1 MQRTSGVTD
10 NNKNKIK
17 SGLRKKMLQSV
28 QLLIIQIGRS
38 ALTIVQIK
46 DNKVDLKDFSLKV
59 KAVLELSKISH
70 LLH

>member
-38 ALTIVQIK
+38 ALTVVQIK

-70 LLH
+70 

>member
-46 DNKVDLKDFSLKV
+46 DNKVDIKDFSLKV

-70 LLH
+70 